1 MGALCV
7 CIGND
12 KQAPS
17 SSMSFNSLTPRGQ
30 NNRIRGGPQISQ
42 ILKPFF
48 DQDKDEQ
55 IITIIEHYSSALN
68 QITTQTLLNDVNQTQ
83 NINKIQNKELVITF
97 GAYTELLKEIIFES
111 TIKDRRQ
118 LINEKLDAFDF
129 AFLEQENVQS
139 NSKNQ
144 NTYDNKQ
151 LKDWLSSK
159 QQYLDILRDHFS
171 EVAKIVEDL
180 QQQTMQILHLPID
193 RLFDQLD
200 LSNLS
205 EEEQS
210 QIWLEIALKAKSIR
224 IQLEQFGTQSHVQRR
239 QSRRTSIRIQ
249 QQQERLSLINDLDHQ
264 VPSYNQD
271 ASQSMRQSQ
280 RNFDHLNQSL
290 QQRETQQN
298 QEITEEL
305 CQEIVIYVSD
315 IKREQILY
323 QNLKNQFNLEGGMNF
338 HSELSTNEKDEN
350 FDINIIVLNGFEI
363 EERLL
368 NKYELTYDKLQEQM
382 LKYGLTEDFLEDH
395 DEEEDFERHEEIDN
409 EICNQ

>member
-12 KQAPS
+12 KQVP

-55 IITIIEHYSSALN
+55 IITIIEHYTQALN
-68 QITTQTLLNDVNQTQ
+68 QLTTQTQLNDVNQTQ
-83 NINKIQNKELVITF
+83 NIKNIQNKELIITF

-111 TIKDRRQ
+111 TLKERRQ

-129 AFLEQENVQS
+129 AFLEQENEQS

-144 NTYDNKQ
+144 NTNKQ
-151 LKDWLSSK
+151 LRDWLSSK
-159 QQYLDILRDHFS
+159 QKYLDILRDHFS

-205 EEEQS
+205 EEEQR
-210 QIWLEIALKAKSIR
+210 QI
-224 IQLEQFGTQSHVQRR
+224 
-239 QSRRTSIRIQ
+239 
-249 QQQERLSLINDLDHQ
+249 
-264 VPSYNQD
+264 
-271 ASQSMRQSQ
+271 
-280 RNFDHLNQSL
+280 
-290 QQRETQQN
+290 
-298 QEITEEL
+298 
-305 CQEIVIYVSD
+305 
-315 IKREQILY
+315 
-323 QNLKNQFNLEGGMNF
+323 
-338 HSELSTNEKDEN
+338 
-350 FDINIIVLNGFEI
+350 
-363 EERLL
+363 
-368 NKYELTYDKLQEQM
+368 
-382 LKYGLTEDFLEDH
+382 
-395 DEEEDFERHEEIDN
+395 
-409 EICNQ
+409 